1 MYAGKYR
8 RRKRKIDVSFLF
20 MSIVRTLVIGESSAW
35 TAYERR
41 WKRQRVLLALT
52 FPPRSRGG
60 LMSSTLRWEEA
71 SEHPQKSGWEPE
83 RKRVDWLV
91 RLGYSRHIGNAE
103 KETLLV

>member
-1 MYAGKYR
+1 M
-8 RRKRKIDVSFLF
+8 
-20 MSIVRTLVIGESSAW
+20 
-35 TAYERR
+35 
-41 WKRQRVLLALT
+41 LLALT
-52 FPPRSRGG
+52 FPPRSSGG

-103 KETLLV
+103 KETLLVKDQVLWCTIFKVIRYVDAVVYLGNPVEEVFPL

>member
-1 MYAGKYR
+1 M
-8 RRKRKIDVSFLF
+8 
-20 MSIVRTLVIGESSAW
+20 
-35 TAYERR
+35 
-41 WKRQRVLLALT
+41 LLALT
-52 FPPRSRGG
+52 FPPRSSGG

-71 SEHPQKSGWEPE
+71 SEHPQKRRKEGWEPE